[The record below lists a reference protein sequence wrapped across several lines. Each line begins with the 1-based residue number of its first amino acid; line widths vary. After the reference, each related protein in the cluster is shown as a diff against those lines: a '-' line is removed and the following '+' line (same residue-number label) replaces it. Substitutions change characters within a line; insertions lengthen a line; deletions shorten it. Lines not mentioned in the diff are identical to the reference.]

1 MADNLRSHPARRPAA
16 RLLTLLV
23 LAAAAAAVPSSP
35 AGAVPT
41 CTVRHQVTV
50 NWGTGYQAQVTVS
63 PGAAVTSWTAE
74 FDLPDPAQVLTFAA
88 YAWPVQS
95 GRHVTLA
102 NASFNGTVP
111 AGGSVTVLI
120 GVQTNPNL
128 TNTPPAAFTVN
139 GQPCAYTPQPYVI
152 ASPARPTVPEG
163 GTATFAVRLSQAPA
177 AVVTVPVGG
186 ATNPAMSASPAALVF
201 TPANWAVPQTVTVT
215 SPQDADTTGQTGQLN
230 LTVAGAQPV
239 PWVNAVVI
247 SQQLDDD

>member
-1 MADNLRSHPARRPAA
+1 MADNLRSHPARRRAA

-23 LAAAAAAVPSSP
+23 LAAAAVAPPSP

-50 NWGTGYQAQVTVS
+50 HWGTGYQAQVTIT
-63 PGAAVTSWTAE
+63 PGAAVTAWTAE
-74 FDLPDPAQVLTFAA
+74 FDLPDPQQAVTFAA
-88 YAWPVQS
+88 YAWLGQS
-95 GRHVTLA
+95 GTHVTLA

-111 AGGSVTVLI
+111 AGGSVTALI
-120 GVQTNPNL
+120 GVHTNPNL

-139 GQPCAYTPQPYVI
+139 GQPCAYSPQPYVI
-152 ASPARPTVPEG
+152 ASPARPVVPEG

-177 AVVTVPVGG
+177 AAVTVPVGG
-186 ATNPAMSASPAALVF
+186 AANPAMSASPASLVF
-201 TPANWAVPQTVTVT
+201 TPANWAVPQTVAVS

-230 LTVAGAQPV
+230 LTVSGAQPV